1 MKCFCAYRCLS
12 AKPDSQAADALSLI
26 FAVIK
31 LRRGRKLTTVLI
43 IKLTWEAYNTVTCE
57 HKPCYIRRV
66 PPFLSTFAI
75 TNGSKPYRVCLI
87 GCKGESETT
96 GSPMGA
102 WEKQLRLINHEA
114 HLWFTKDGAKPPNGA
129 DPYNGGTLRSSQL
142 QKLPTIVG
150 LTSLRQTMPP
160 ETTPINLLDICTLC
174 GYFQNEH

>member
-1 MKCFCAYRCLS
+1 MCLFAFLVVGKHLCSCCQRKYSLNISALFFVLLAKLPGSQSCVSNYKEILAHWFIARKGLTIFNVNPMKCFCAYRCLS

-31 LRRGRKLTTVLI
+31 LRCGRKLTTVLI

-102 WEKQLRLINHEA
+102 
-114 HLWFTKDGAKPPNGA
+114 
-129 DPYNGGTLRSSQL
+129 
-142 QKLPTIVG
+142 
-150 LTSLRQTMPP
+150 
-160 ETTPINLLDICTLC
+160 
-174 GYFQNEH
+174 